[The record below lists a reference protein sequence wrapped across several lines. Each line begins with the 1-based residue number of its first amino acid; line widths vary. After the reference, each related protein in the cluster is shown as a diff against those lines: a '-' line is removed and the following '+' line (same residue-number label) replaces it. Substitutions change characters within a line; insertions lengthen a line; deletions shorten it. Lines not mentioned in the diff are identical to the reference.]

1 MCLFLYFSSI
11 EALLREQYRGSHL
24 QSKFDG
30 ATVVHKVTFASPWTC
45 FAAKML
51 ISAEIEQCNFW
62 YFLGDSSDLITTKTV
77 RSGRY
82 SDPRNSNISD
92 FPSSSYSTGS
102 KLNSLS
108 EQPKPECTHIHEVQ
122 YTCARCKQTIV
133 GHVAVSVHCILSEEQ
148 KKLDTKV
155 LKPSESAFG
164 NDEDCSKIP
173 LNITCQGPGGKIF
186 SLCKVFMC
194 SASPRFLCYIFYQQ
208 FKAIRVTQVESDV
221 QLEFQMHIK
230 DTSHFFDSVNK
241 EFLELFYAE
250 PVEKQEEEYA
260 ALLQYT
266 KHYTCVS
273 KFVRN
278 FTYTQG
284 NFWAYCYS
292 FCKCKKCSDCSNKF
306 KYAFRL

>member
-1 MCLFLYFSSI
+1 MCQFLYFSSI
-11 EALLREQYRGSHL
+11 EALLHEQYCGSHL

-77 RSGRY
+77 QSGRY
-82 SDPRNSNISD
+82 SDPRNTKISD
-92 FPSSSYSTGS
+92 FPSSSYSSGS
-102 KLNSLS
+102 ELHSLS
-108 EQPKPECTHIHEVQ
+108 VKQKQECPHMPQHEVQ

-194 SASPRFLCYIFYQQ
+194 SASPRFLCKYF
-208 FKAIRVTQVESDV
+208 
-221 QLEFQMHIK
+221 
-230 DTSHFFDSVNK
+230 TSNLK
-241 EFLELFYAE
+241 
-250 PVEKQEEEYA
+250 P
-260 ALLQYT
+260 
-266 KHYTCVS
+266 
-273 KFVRN
+273 
-278 FTYTQG
+278 
-284 NFWAYCYS
+284 
-292 FCKCKKCSDCSNKF
+292 
-306 KYAFRL
+306 